1 MRTTNYNTM
10 SEEEKILHILDI
22 MGAVSPETAVTTEDL
37 VDKGIQEGATEDV
50 FTEYWHGHKEG
61 DHSWWFLLAS
71 MSGTG
76 SEEEVAKH
84 NTPHLF
90 RKKVSATKNGRK
102 TNVYVYWY
110 DETQTHEINYTGKEY
125 KEKMRKEEEA
135 RKRWEDIKN
144 KPSTLAEA
152 QKLTAQNPE
161 NLNINGKY
169 IPKWWFKKYPEKGKE
184 LYGEW
189 LMSNPEVY
197 TELYGNS

>member
-1 MRTTNYNTM
+1 MKTMNYNTM
-10 SEEEKILHILDI
+10 SESEKILTMIDLL
-22 MGAVSPETAVTTEDL
+22 GATSENTAVITENI
-37 VDKGIQEGATEDV
+37 VGKGIEEGATTDT
-50 FTEYWHGHKEG
+50 FTENWHGHLEG
-61 DHSWWFLLAS
+61 DHPWWFLLAA
-71 MSGTG
+71 MSGVG
-76 SEEEVAKH
+76 SEDDVAKYNVPYLH
-84 NTPHLF
+84 
-90 RKKVSATKNGRK
+90 RKKVMRMKNGRK
-102 TNVYVYWY
+102 VQSYAYWY
-110 DETQTHEINYTGKEY
+110 DESFSHEITYTGKEY

-189 LMSNPEVY
+189 LMSNPEIY